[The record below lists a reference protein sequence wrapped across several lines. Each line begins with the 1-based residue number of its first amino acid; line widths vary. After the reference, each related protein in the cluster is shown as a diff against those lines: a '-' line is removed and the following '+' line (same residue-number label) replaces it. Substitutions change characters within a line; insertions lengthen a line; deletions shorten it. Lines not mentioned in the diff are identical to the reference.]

1 MTDIAI
7 QHQLATHGLRC
18 PEPIM
23 MLHKVMRKAQAGDV
37 IELLATD
44 PSTSWD
50 IPKFCL
56 HLGHELLLNE
66 QRQDEQQQTEYR
78 YLIKKGG

>member
-1 MTDIAI
+1 MTEISI